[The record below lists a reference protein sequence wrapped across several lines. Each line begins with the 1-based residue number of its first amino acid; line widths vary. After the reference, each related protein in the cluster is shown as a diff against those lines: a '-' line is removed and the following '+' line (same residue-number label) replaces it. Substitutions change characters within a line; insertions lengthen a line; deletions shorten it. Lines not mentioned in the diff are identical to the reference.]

1 MRFHPGQQA
10 ALLSLAAVV
19 VGCKKEEI
27 QVYQAPKDMA
37 APPLAMSAAPAA
49 DSAPAP
55 AEAGTSR
62 PPWTVPA
69 GWTEKAASG
78 MRIASYGIT
87 APDGRTADASVVP
100 LGPTAGSE
108 LDNVNRWRGQLGL
121 GAVTDAEL
129 TGLTQAV
136 PIGGVTGKLF
146 DLVGEKPTL
155 DDKYKART
163 LAAVLSVGS
172 ATVFFKLTGEDAL
185 VAENKPKFLAWLKS
199 VDTGDGGDRATT
211 SAPAPTAA
219 AAPPPPGMAGP
230 VAPPPSTGQPQWEVP
245 AGWKSVPAS
254 TMRIASFAVGDGGDF
269 SVVALGPA
277 AGGTLANLNRWRG
290 QLGLGAVSEAD
301 IPAATTTLSL
311 PGGDKAIVA
320 DLTGE
325 GAGAGKRML
334 AAIVARADRTWF
346 YKLTGSAALVA
357 QERDNFLKF
366 VQSVKY

>member
-1 MRFHPGQQA
+1 MRFRSGQLLCVPLLA
-10 ALLSLAAVV
+10 ALL
-19 VGCKKEEI
+19 GCKKEEI

-37 APPLAMSAAPAA
+37 PAVPALGSAA
-49 DSAPAP
+49 APAP

-69 GWTEKAASG
+69 GWTEKEASG
-78 MRIASYGIT
+78 MRIASYSIT

-121 GAVTDAEL
+121 GSVTDAEL
-129 TGLTQAV
+129 SGLTQAV
-136 PIGGVTGKLF
+136 PIGGATGKLY

-155 DDKYKART
+155 DEKYKART

-199 VDTGDGGDRATT
+199 VDTGDGGDKATT
-211 SAPAPTAA
+211 SAPTPAA
-219 AAPPPPGMAGP
+219 TTPPPGMAGP

-254 TMRIASFAVGDGGDF
+254 TMRIASFAVGEGGDF

-301 IPAATTTLSL
+301 IPTATTTLNL

-325 GAGAGKRML
+325 GTGAGKKML